1 MNSIRRRTL
10 TLIIGLLL
18 TGLAVISVF
27 NLHDSNHEI
36 AEVYDAQLAQNARL
50 LQGVMRMPLAS
61 KEHTELYQAFNKAL
75 GEAEPRVD
83 GHPYENKIAFQVWN
97 HKGEVLVHTASAPS
111 FTTPP
116 STPGFSDVVDLNERH
131 WRAFVLEDKQNA
143 LRIWVGE
150 QDDVRSDLVDRIL
163 RHTLGPNVLGSLILA
178 LLVWLAIGWGLKPL
192 ADMAA
197 TLRARHSGSLE
208 PLQLTPL
215 PSELEPMQAALN
227 RMLAQI
233 QELLGRER
241 RFIADAA
248 HEMRTPLAV
257 LRVHAQNLLE
267 AGTEQER
274 RESLQFLI
282 AGVDRTSRLVNQLLT
297 MARLEPKAI
306 APLLYTIDL
315 TGTVRDSLIQL
326 TPWVLS
332 KDLELAF
339 DVNDRPFLVVADA
352 AAIDIALN
360 NLITNAANF
369 SPKHGVITIH
379 LSQAQGYYS
388 LSVEDQG
395 PGIDEADRDRLF
407 ERFYSR
413 GNANGAGL
421 GLTIVHAIATRLGG
435 RITLENRAEGGLRAT
450 LDIPVDSAPSHL
462 ANPSLSDTSESY

>member
-10 TLIIGLLL
+10 TLITGLLL
-18 TGLAVISVF
+18 AGLLVLSVF

-50 LQGVMRMPLAS
+50 LQGVMRMPLTGH
-61 KEHTELYQAFNKAL
+61 EHADLYRAFNAAL
-75 GEAEPRVD
+75 AEGVPRGD
-83 GHPYENKIAFQVWN
+83 GHPYERKLAFQVWN
-97 HKGEVLVHTASAPS
+97 ARGEVLVHTVSAPT

-116 STPGFSDVVDLNERH
+116 SQPGFSDVVDLDQRQ
-131 WRAFVLEDKQNA
+131 WRAFILEDPQNGF
-143 LRIWVGE
+143 RIWAGE
-150 QDDVRSDLVDRIL
+150 RSDVRADLVDRIV
-163 RHTLGPNVLGSLILA
+163 RHTLWPNVVGSLILA
-178 LLVWLAIGWGLKPL
+178 AMVWLAIGWGLKPL
-192 ADMAA
+192 ANMAA

-233 QELLGRER
+233 QEVLGRER

-257 LRVHAQNLLE
+257 LRLHAQNLQE

-274 RESLQFLI
+274 RESLEFLI

-297 MARLEPKAI
+297 MARLEPTADKPVR
-306 APLLYTIDL
+306 PLIDL
-315 TGTVRDSLIQL
+315 GETVRNTLVQL
-326 TPWVLS
+326 TPWLLS
-332 KDLELAF
+332 RHLEVAF
-339 DVNDRPFLVVADA
+339 DASDHPFNVHADA
-352 AAIDIALN
+352 AVIDIALN

-369 SPKHGVITIH
+369 SPEHGVISVFLH
-379 LSQAQGYYS
+379 QADGFYH

-395 PGIDEADRDRLF
+395 PGIDEADRPRLF

-413 GNANGAGL
+413 GNPQGAGL
-421 GLTIVHAIATRLGG
+421 GLAIVNTIATRLHG
-435 RITLENRAEGGLRAT
+435 RVTLVNRAEGGLRAT
-450 LDIPVDSAPSHL
+450 LSIPVG
-462 ANPSLSDTSESY
+462 

>member
-1 MNSIRRRTL
+1 MTSIRRRTL

-18 TGLAVISVF
+18 AGLAVLSVF

-61 KEHTELYQAFNKAL
+61 KDHSQLYQAFNQAL
-75 GEAEPRVD
+75 SEAKPHVD
-83 GHPYENKIAFQVWN
+83 GHPYESKIAFQVWN
-97 HKGEVLVHTASAPS
+97 PNNEVLVHTASAPS
-111 FTTPP
+111 FTAPP
-116 STPGFSDVVDLNERH
+116 TQPGFSDVVDLNGRH
-131 WRAFVLEDKQNA
+131 WRAFMLDDPQND

-150 QDDVRSDLVDRIL
+150 RDDVRTDLVDRIV
-163 RHTLGPNVLGSLILA
+163 RHTLWPNVLGSLILA
-178 LLVWLAIGWGLKPL
+178 AMVWLAIGWGLRPL
-192 ADMAA
+192 ANMAQ
-197 TLRARHSGSLE
+197 TLRARNSGSLE

-233 QELLGRER
+233 QEVLGRER

-282 AGVDRTSRLVNQLLT
+282 SGVDRTSRLVNQLLT
-297 MARLEPKAI
+297 MARLEPKSNPP
-306 APLLYTIDL
+306 PLQRIDL
-315 TGTVRDSLIQL
+315 SETVRNSLVQL
-326 TPWVLS
+326 TPWLLS
-332 KDLELAF
+332 KHLELAF
-339 DVNDRPFLVVADA
+339 EDGDQPFHVMAST
-352 AAIDIALN
+352 AAIDIALG

-369 SPKHGVITIH
+369 SPENGVITVK
-379 LSQAQGYYS
+379 LSQAEGWCL

-395 PGIDEADRDRLF
+395 PGIDEADRARLF

-413 GNANGAGL
+413 GNTQGAGL
-421 GLTIVHAIATRLGG
+421 GLTIVNTIALRLGG
-435 RITLENRAEGGLRAT
+435 RITLVNRPEGGLRAT
-450 LDIPVDSAPSHL
+450 LSMP
-462 ANPSLSDTSESY
+462 LSSVVQQRSGG

>member
-1 MNSIRRRTL
+1 MTSIRRRTL

-18 TGLAVISVF
+18 AGLAVLSVF

-61 KEHTELYQAFNKAL
+61 KDHSQLYQAFNQAL
-75 GEAEPRVD
+75 SEAKPHVD
-83 GHPYENKIAFQVWN
+83 GHPYESKIAFQVWN
-97 HKGEVLVHTASAPS
+97 PNNEVLVHTASAPS
-111 FTTPP
+111 FTAPP
-116 STPGFSDVVDLNERH
+116 TQPGFSDVVDLNGRH
-131 WRAFVLEDKQNA
+131 WRAFMLDDPQND

-150 QDDVRSDLVDRIL
+150 RDDVRTDLVDRIV
-163 RHTLGPNVLGSLILA
+163 RHTLWPNVLGSLILA
-178 LLVWLAIGWGLKPL
+178 AMVWLAIGWGLRPL
-192 ADMAA
+192 ANMAQ
-197 TLRARHSGSLE
+197 TLRARNSGSLE

-233 QELLGRER
+233 QEVLGRER

-282 AGVDRTSRLVNQLLT
+282 SGVDRTSRLVNQLLT
-297 MARLEPKAI
+297 MARLEPKSNPP
-306 APLLYTIDL
+306 PLQRIDL
-315 TGTVRDSLIQL
+315 SETVRNSLVQL
-326 TPWVLS
+326 TPWLLS
-332 KDLELAF
+332 KHLELAF
-339 DVNDRPFLVVADA
+339 EDGDQPFHVMAST
-352 AAIDIALN
+352 AAIDIALG

-369 SPKHGVITIH
+369 SPENGVITVK
-379 LSQAQGYYS
+379 LSQAEGWCL

-395 PGIDEADRDRLF
+395 PGIDEADRARLF

-413 GNANGAGL
+413 GNTQGAGL
-421 GLTIVHAIATRLGG
+421 GLTIVNTIALRLGG
-435 RITLENRAEGGLRAT
+435 RIILVNRPEGGLRAT
-450 LDIPVDSAPSHL
+450 LSMP
-462 ANPSLSDTSESY
+462 LSSVVQQRSGG